1 MFGRI
6 GVPEIIVLLIMSAFW
21 VIPLVAA
28 VWAIVTLYR
37 VRRDQETL
45 LAKLDVIEKRLP
57 R

>member
-6 GVPEIIVLLIMSAFW
+6 GVPEIVVLLIMSAFW
-21 VIPLVAA
+21 VIPLVVA
-28 VWAIVTLYR
+28 VWAIVTLHR

>member
-6 GVPEIIVLLIMSAFW
+6 GVPEIVILLIMAAFW

-28 VWAIVTLYR
+28 VWAMVTLYR

>member
-6 GVPEIIVLLIMSAFW
+6 GVPEIVVLLILAASW
-21 VIPLVAA
+21 VIPLAGA

>member
-21 VIPLVAA
+21 VLPLIAA